1 MGLRLPYEEKRMSI
15 REEDVRIRQGHAV
28 TVTLDEELDELNEE
42 LGQTID
48 VDQGERQRW
57 EGFEQITKA

>member
-1 MGLRLPYEEKRMSI
+1 MSI
-15 REEDVRIRQGHAV
+15 REEDVRIRQGQAV

-48 VDQGERQRW
+48 VDQAERQRW
-57 EGFEQITKA
+57 GGFEQITKA

>member
-1 MGLRLPYEEKRMSI
+1 MSI
-15 REEDVRIRQGHAV
+15 GEEDVRIRQGQAV

-48 VDQGERQRW
+48 VDQAERQRW
-57 EGFEQITKA
+57 EG